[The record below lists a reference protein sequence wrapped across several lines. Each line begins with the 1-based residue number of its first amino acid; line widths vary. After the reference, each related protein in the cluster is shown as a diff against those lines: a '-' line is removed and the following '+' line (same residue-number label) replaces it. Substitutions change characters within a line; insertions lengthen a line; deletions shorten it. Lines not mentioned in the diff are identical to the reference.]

1 MALAALGLLADDD
14 TLTDAAFQEM
24 LPYQTDPRYVDRIA
38 FLRAFRHWSSGNSQE
53 ASRELCRHIHMLPNI
68 SHLWFQL
75 ASFQAAAL
83 QESQSSPT
91 HQPVDGLLV
100 ARCAQIAAETGQ
112 HVDTSTTDE
121 QHIQQIDVSKVTSLV
136 AIGYLLAGQKK
147 ASLIA
152 AQKAVHSN
160 PQSAASWSVL
170 LAAAVSSWT
179 SETSQSS
186 DNQILWLKQLIGHL
200 RRRCDV
206 AAFSG
211 LAAWLGS
218 YERRLTGLLSQN

>member
-1 MALAALGLLADDD
+1 
-14 TLTDAAFQEM
+14 
-24 LPYQTDPRYVDRIA
+24 
-38 FLRAFRHWSSGNSQE
+38 
-53 ASRELCRHIHMLPNI
+53 MLPNI

-179 SETSQSS
+179 SETSQPS

-218 YERRLTGLLSQN
+218 YERRLTGLLSQNWKEEEAAQEGGGGGGSAALFYNVNAEKLAETEQTPEVPFDSDSVRLLPL

>member
-1 MALAALGLLADDD
+1 LALAALGLLADDD

-24 LPYQTDPRYVDRIA
+24 LAYQTDPRYVDRIA

-68 SHLWFQL
+68 SNLWVQL
-75 ASFQAAAL
+75 ASFQAATV
-83 QESQSSPT
+83 QESQSGPI

-100 ARCAQIAAETGQ
+100 ARCARIAAETGQ
-112 HVDTSTTDE
+112 HIDTTDE
-121 QHIQQIDVSKVTSLV
+121 QQIQQTDLSKVTSLV

-152 AQKAVHSN
+152 AQKAVHGN

-186 DNQILWLKQLIGHL
+186 DLDNQLLWLKQLIGHL

-211 LAAWLGS
+211 LAPWLGS

>member
-24 LPYQTDPRYVDRIA
+24 LAYQTDPRYVDRIA

-68 SHLWFQL
+68 PHLWVQL
-75 ASFQAAAL
+75 ASFQAATV
-83 QESQSSPT
+83 QESQSSPI

-100 ARCAQIAAETGQ
+100 ARCARIAAEIGQ
-112 HVDTSTTDE
+112 HIDTTDE
-121 QHIQQIDVSKVTSLV
+121 QQIQQIDLSKVTSLV

-152 AQKAVHSN
+152 AQKAVHGN

-186 DNQILWLKQLIGHL
+186 DLDNQLLWLKQLIGHL

-211 LAAWLGS
+211 LAPWLGS